1 MTAGRIVIAGAGS
14 IGCYIGGALAL
25 SGANVTLLARPW
37 LVDRIRDEGI
47 RLTDLERRNRRV
59 LASDIRVEKVAPK
72 AFHEASLV
80 LVTVKSGDTAEMA
93 ELIASHAPDDAIVV
107 SLQNGVD
114 NVPLLRARLGSQR
127 VIAGMVP
134 FNVAQTIQ
142 EGEAPLFHRATSGK
156 LAIDVGHEPVR
167 RMLDV
172 EGIGC
177 VAHPDMPSLAWSK
190 LALNMNNAL
199 NALSGLPL
207 RQQLSLRPWRLILAD
222 QIAELLQVARRAG
235 LNLPP
240 IEGVRPALI
249 PLILRLPDVMF
260 RIVARSM
267 LAIDPQATSSMA
279 EDIDCGRK
287 TEVQYLQGAVVRLAA
302 SVGAAAPISDVIV
315 AAVQDLEQTGQRWT
329 AAKLAAHIGVPK
341 RSLS

>member
-1 MTAGRIVIAGAGS
+1 VTAGRIVIAGAGS

-25 SGANVTLLARPW
+25 SGADVTLLARPR
-37 LVDRIRDEGI
+37 LAPQLRQHGM
-47 RLTDLERRNRRV
+47 RLTDLDGRDHRV
-59 LASDIRVEKVAPK
+59 AAPDIAVETDASA
-72 AFHEASLV
+72 AFRDASLI

-93 ELIASHAPDDAIVV
+93 ELIASHAPPDAAVL

-114 NVPLLRARLGSQR
+114 NVPLLRSRLGPTR
-127 VIAGMVP
+127 VIAAMVP
-134 FNVAQTIQ
+134 FNVAQLHGV
-142 EGEAPLFHRATSGK
+142 GEAPLFHRATSGRIV
-156 LAIDVGHEPVR
+156 IDSGHEAVR
-167 RMLDV
+167 RLLDV
-172 EGIGC
+172 EGLGC
-177 VAHPDMPSLAWSK
+177 VAHADMASLAWSK

-249 PLILRLPDVMF
+249 PLILRLPDMLF
-260 RIVARSM
+260 RIVARKM

-279 EDIDCGRK
+279 EDIAAGRK

-302 SVGAAAPISDVIV
+302 SVGAAAPISAVIV